1 MGSVVKRAFKAAC
14 WAVAGAAVLI
24 GLAGE
29 GIRATAQSLDITVEP
44 SNPGSS
50 VTVPLGQSLNIR
62 TQVEIGTLTVGNPD
76 IADVVPTSSTSFN
89 VSGMSIGRTNVV
101 LVGPSG
107 DMAGLLSVEVSPDLR
122 DLERTL
128 RGAAPSANLQV
139 ASVNGRLQLSGTVP
153 DAVTLGRVLS
163 LARQYSDDDEIINAL
178 QVTGPQQVLLEVRLI
193 EASRSSGKE
202 LGVRWF
208 GSDGTSTVFS
218 SGVTPGGT
226 PGSDNIS
233 VDGATIDTRLQS
245 GSEPFGSLLT
255 TVLGFGV
262 QADVLIQALERRG
275 LARRLAEPNLV
286 AKSGEQANFLAGG
299 EVPIPV
305 AQPDGQISV
314 EYKEFGVRLT
324 FTPTVL
330 DGGRINLVMEPE
342 VSQVDN
348 TGGVVV
354 NGLSVPSF
362 TSRRVRT
369 TVELRNGQSFAVAGL
384 LQSTNERTQ
393 DQVPLLGNIPI
404 IGALFRSASFQ
415 RQETDLVVIVTP
427 RLVDP
432 SRPGVPLATPLDE
445 TRSTNDLEFFFLG
458 EQETRRET
466 IMRVVKG
473 TGVSGS
479 FGHILEISN

>member
-1 MGSVVKRAFKAAC
+1 MPVIAA
-14 WAVAGAAVLI
+14 
-24 GLAGE
+24 
-29 GIRATAQSLDITVEP
+29 AQPLDISVEP
-44 SNPGSS
+44 SNPGNS
-50 VTVPLGQSLNIR
+50 VIVPLGQSLNIR
-62 TQVEIGTLTVGNPD
+62 TQVEIGSLTVGNPA
-76 IADVVPTSSTSFN
+76 IADVVPISSTSFN
-89 VSGMSIGRTNVV
+89 LSGMAVGRTNVV

-107 DMAGLLSVEVSPDLR
+107 AVAGLLSVEVSPDLR
-122 DLERTL
+122 DLETTL
-128 RGAAPSANLQV
+128 RRAAPSANLQI
-139 ASVNGRLQLSGTVP
+139 ATVNGRLQLSGSVP
-153 DAVTLGRVLS
+153 DSVTLGKVLS
-163 LARQYSDDDEIINAL
+163 IARQYGGEDEIINAI
-178 QVTGPQQVLLEVRLI
+178 QVSGPQQVLLEVRLI

-202 LGVRWF
+202 LGVRWYA
-208 GSDGTSTVFS
+208 SDGTTRVFS
-218 SGVTPGGT
+218 SGVEPDGAAGT
-226 PGSDNIS
+226 GN
-233 VDGATIDTRLQS
+233 VDVGDATIDTRLQS
-245 GSEPFGSLLT
+245 GSAPFGSLLT
-255 TVLGFGV
+255 SVLGLGV
-262 QADVLIQALERRG
+262 EADVLIQALERRG

-286 AKSGEQANFLAGG
+286 AKSGQEANFLAGG

-330 DGGRINLVMEPE
+330 DGGMINLVMEPE

-369 TVELRNGQSFAVAGL
+369 TVELRSGQSFAVAGL
-384 LQSTNERTQ
+384 LQSSNERTQ
-393 DQVPLLGNIPI
+393 DQVPLLGSIPV

-432 SRPGVPLATPLDE
+432 SRPGVPLATPLDD

-458 EQETRRET
+458 EQESQREK
-466 IMRVVKG
+466 IMRVTNG

-479 FGHILEISN
+479 FGHMMDISD

>member
-1 MGSVVKRAFKAAC
+1 MLMAVGGAPTG
-14 WAVAGAAVLI
+14 AVAQA
-24 GLAGE
+24 
-29 GIRATAQSLDITVEP
+29 LDITVEP
-44 SNPGSS
+44 SSPGSS
-50 VTVPLGQSLNIR
+50 VSVPLGQSVNIR
-62 TQVEIGTLTVGNPD
+62 TEVDIGSLTVGNPA
-76 IADVVPTSSTSFN
+76 IADVVPTSATSFN
-89 VSGMSIGRTNVV
+89 LSGLAIGRTNIV
-101 LVGPSG
+101 LIGPSG
-107 DMAGLLSVEVSPDLR
+107 SVAGLLSVEVSPDLR

-128 RGAAPSANLQV
+128 RNAAPSANLQL

-153 DAVTLGRVLS
+153 DSVTLGNVLS
-163 LARQYSDDDEIINAL
+163 IARQYGDDDQIINAI

-208 GSDGTSTVFS
+208 ARDGTSTVFT
-218 SGVTPGGT
+218 SGVEPGGT
-226 PGSDNIS
+226 AGSGNVQ
-233 VDGATIDTRLQS
+233 VDGATIDTRLPS
-245 GSEPFGSLLT
+245 GSAPFGSLLT
-255 TVLGFGV
+255 SVLGLGIE
-262 QADVLIQALERRG
+262 ADVLIQALERRG

-286 AKSGEQANFLAGG
+286 AKSGEEANFLAGG

-384 LQSTNERTQ
+384 LQTSNERTQ

-432 SRPGVPLATPLDE
+432 SRPGVPLATPLDD

-458 EQETRRET
+458 EQETRREK
-466 IMRVVKG
+466 ILRVTSG
-473 TGVSGS
+473 AGVSGP
-479 FGHILEISN
+479 FGHIMDISD